1 MAIGI
6 DLLMVMVVVVLAW
19 GEQFKIFM
27 TANIATLP
35 LSPLHW
41 PTPPP
46 PPSSPLAPAPMMELS
61 TDLVV
66 LVIIVVYCG

>member
-35 LSPLHW
+35 LSPLH
-41 PTPPP
+41 
-46 PPSSPLAPAPMMELS
+46 
-61 TDLVV
+61 
-66 LVIIVVYCG
+66 